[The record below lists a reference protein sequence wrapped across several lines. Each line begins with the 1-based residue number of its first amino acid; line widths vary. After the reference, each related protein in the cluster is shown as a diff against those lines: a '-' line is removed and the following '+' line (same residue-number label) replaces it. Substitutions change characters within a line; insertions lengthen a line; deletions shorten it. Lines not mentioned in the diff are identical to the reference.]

1 MEASSLDQSKDFVE
15 LDLRTVWNL
24 IRKNIVLIIILTIA
38 GGIGAFFISRYMID
52 PQYEASVTLA
62 VNTRDEAATIIASDQ
77 INAARQLVN
86 TYAVILTNDTLL
98 DDVIQILRLDD
109 TIGSLNRRIS
119 AEAVNQTQV
128 MKMTMRDRN
137 PNVAKSVL
145 DIIMSRAEELLITTV
160 KAGSVEIVSPPR
172 INYQAVS
179 PRVSLNT
186 MIGAGIG
193 IFAALMFI
201 FIRKAVSNTFISDE
215 DVIRQLD
222 LPVVGV
228 IPSLNIQERRYG

>member
-1 MEASSLDQSKDFVE
+1 MKRRHLGLEKDFIE

-24 IRKNIVLIIILTIA
+24 IRKNIVLIAILTFA
-38 GGIGAFFISRYMID
+38 GGLGSFFISTYLIS

-98 DDVIQILRLDD
+98 DEIIHLLRLDY
-109 TIGSLNRRIS
+109 TISTLNRRIS

-137 PNVAKSVL
+137 PNVAKAVL
-145 DIIMSRAEELLITTV
+145 DIIMSRAEDLLITTV

-172 INYQAVS
+172 INFDPVS
-179 PRVSLNT
+179 PRIGLNT
-186 MIGAGIG
+186 VIGAGIG
-193 IFAALMFI
+193 LFVSLVFI
-201 FIRKAVSNTFISDE
+201 FIRKALSNTFISEE
-215 DVIRQLD
+215 DVARHLD
-222 LPVVGV
+222 LPVIGV
-228 IPSLNIQERRYG
+228 IPSLNIQEQRYG